1 MMTKHDKE
9 RFNKRIGG
17 EVQISADIRVNDLMT
32 VPFAA
37 LIKADRCI
45 ISKIAS
51 YSGFAVTAFLRI
63 KEWDI
68 ATNILNREG
77 IFAFNSDERRFRHP
91 VSEDNWQQAV
101 SEERAIRC
109 ANRLIQCKG

>member
-1 MMTKHDKE
+1 MPAFEWVH
-9 RFNKRIGG
+9 
-17 EVQISADIRVNDLMT
+17 VQLHQQKGMISLSPPTICNSA

-37 LIKADRCI
+37 LIKADECI

-63 KEWDI
+63 KDQDI

-77 IFAFNSDERRFRHP
+77 IFAFNGCERRFRHP
-91 VSEDNWQQAV
+91 VSEDNWQQV
-101 SEERAIRC
+101 ISEERAIRC
-109 ANRLIQCKG
+109 AKRLIQCKG

>member
-1 MMTKHDKE
+1 YYDIHTLPL
-9 RFNKRIGG
+9 
-17 EVQISADIRVNDLMT
+17 ISCGHQNI

-37 LIKADRCI
+37 LIKADECI

-77 IFAFNSDERRFRHP
+77 IFAFNGCERRFKQP

-109 ANRLIQCKG
+109 AKRLIQCKG

>member
-37 LIKADRCI
+37 LIKADECI

-63 KEWDI
+63 KDQDI

-77 IFAFNSDERRFRHP
+77 IFAFNGCERRFRV
-91 VSEDNWQQAV
+91 VSKDNWQHTV

-109 ANRLIQCKG
+109 AKRLNQCKG

>member
-1 MMTKHDKE
+1 DCHSIAYYDIHTLPL
-9 RFNKRIGG
+9 
-17 EVQISADIRVNDLMT
+17 ISCGHQKI

-37 LIKADRCI
+37 LIKADECI

-77 IFAFNSDERRFRHP
+77 IFAFNGCERRFRV
-91 VSEDNWQQAV
+91 VSKDNWQHTV

-109 ANRLIQCKG
+109 AKRLIQCKG